1 MIARR
6 SWKQKM
12 LWKELRETEWP
23 EVLLVSFQL
32 DRASQQLFPSSLVHE
47 SPEKSCYEPRR
58 SKRRSRPWIKGIKWT
73 VIWRNEQAAA

>member
-32 DRASQQLFPSSLVHE
+32 DHASRQLFPSSLVHKPLNR
-47 SPEKSCYEPRR
+47 SYYKCRR
-58 SKRRSRPWIKGIKWT
+58 SIRLSRPWIKGIKWT
-73 VIWRNEQAAA
+73 VVWRNEQAAA